1 MLLICFRLLSS
12 KFYQFLAEIS
22 IDSVLGTVSVFSYR
36 SFINSKNNHII
47 TNTSWSF
54 RLLLSKFYQFMQN
67 TKFIEGQD
75 YEFPSSLIEVLSIQ
89 KYSEEADA
97 EVYGFSSSH
106 IKVLSIPRLRNYR
119 SNSNHGFHLLTSK
132 FYQFGNHCNHWLSR
146 IPVSAFSYRSFINS

>member
-1 MLLICFRLLSS
+1 
-12 KFYQFLAEIS
+12 
-22 IDSVLGTVSVFSYR
+22 
-36 SFINSKNNHII
+36 
-47 TNTSWSF
+47 
-54 RLLLSKFYQFMQN
+54 MQN

-106 IKVLSIPRLRNYR
+106 IEVLSIPVFIYFKEEFKMSFRL
-119 SNSNHGFHLLTSK
+119 LLSK

-146 IPVSAFSYRSFINS
+146 IPVSVFSYRSFINSQNLGNNEVQLCCVSVFSHRSFINSGI